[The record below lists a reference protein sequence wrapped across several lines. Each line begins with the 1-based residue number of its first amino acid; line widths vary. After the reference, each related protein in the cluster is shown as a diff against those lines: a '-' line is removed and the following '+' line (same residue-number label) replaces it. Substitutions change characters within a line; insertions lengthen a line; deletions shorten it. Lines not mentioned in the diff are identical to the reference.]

1 MTASSILSATPRTVI
16 GKANRRLAGEGF
28 IPAVL
33 YGAGHEPVALSV
45 DRHDFE
51 LFVTKHALAST
62 IVELEVEGEKKPIN
76 VMIREIQTSPLKG
89 RVLHVDFLAVRMDKP
104 VHAAIPLK
112 WVNDPVGVK
121 AGGVFTTNF
130 HEVNVEA
137 KPKDLPTSI
146 ELDVSSLDI
155 GDALHVSD
163 VIPPAGVTILD
174 DADEVLVSVQAPRLE
189 VEEEAAAEE
198 AEPEVIG
205 EKAEEEGE

>member
-16 GKANRRLAGEGF
+16 GKANRKLAQEGS

-33 YGAGHEPVALSV
+33 YGASQKPVALSV

-76 VMIREIQTSPLKG
+76 VMIREIQTSPLKSK
-89 RVLHVDFLAVRMDKP
+89 VLHVDFLAVSMDKP

-112 WVNDPVGVK
+112 FVGDPVGVK

-137 KPKDLPTSI
+137 KPKDLPTTL
-146 ELDVSSLDI
+146 ELDVASLDI

-163 VIPPAGVTILD
+163 VIAPAGVTILD
-174 DADEVLVSVQAPRLE
+174 DAEEVLVSVQAPRLE
-189 VEEEAAAEE
+189 VEEEGAAEA
-198 AEPEVIG
+198 AEPELIG

>member
-1 MTASSILSATPRTVI
+1 MTVSTTLSAAPRTAI
-16 GKANRRLAGEGF
+16 GKANRKLAHEGA

-33 YGAGHEPVALSV
+33 YGAGQTSVAISV

-51 LFVTKHALAST
+51 LFVAKHAIAST
-62 IVELEVEGEKKPIN
+62 IVVLELEGEKKPIN

-89 RVLHVDFLAVRMDKP
+89 KVLHVDFLAVRMDKP

-112 WVNDPVGVK
+112 FVNDPIGVK

-137 KPKDLPTSI
+137 KPNDLPTAL

-189 VEEEAAAEE
+189 VEEEGAAEE

-205 EKAEEEGE
+205 EKAEEGE